1 MSDTPR
7 TDAATRM
14 AFSGEYMVPIQ
25 DAQKLEREL
34 AEVTK
39 QRDQLAEAIANHNGE
54 ALHASTAKNAD
65 NKLWNTLADMKG
77 LNHE

>member
-25 DAQKLEREL
+25 DTQKIEREL
-34 AEVTK
+34 ALVTK
-39 QRDQLAEAIANHNGE
+39 QRDELAAAIHK
-54 ALHASTAKNAD
+54 ALAVIE
-65 NKLWNTLADMKG
+65 G
-77 LNHE
+77 GQP

>member
-1 MSDTPR
+1 MS
-7 TDAATRM
+7 
-14 AFSGEYMVPIQ
+14 FSGEYMVPIE

-39 QRDQLAEAIANHNGE
+39 QRDHLADAIANHNGE

-65 NKLWNTLADMKG
+65 KKLWDTLADMEG
-77 LNHE
+77 LNYD